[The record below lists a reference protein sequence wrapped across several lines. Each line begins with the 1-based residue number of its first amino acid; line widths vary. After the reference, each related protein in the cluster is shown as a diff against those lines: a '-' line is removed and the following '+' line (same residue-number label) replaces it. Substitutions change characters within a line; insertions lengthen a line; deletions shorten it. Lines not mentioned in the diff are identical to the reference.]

1 MRKISEELMLSQV
14 DFVIVE
20 TLYIPE
26 AQKAVVEAL
35 INELP
40 PDQRNRIRILR

>member
-1 MRKISEELMLSQV
+1 MLSQV